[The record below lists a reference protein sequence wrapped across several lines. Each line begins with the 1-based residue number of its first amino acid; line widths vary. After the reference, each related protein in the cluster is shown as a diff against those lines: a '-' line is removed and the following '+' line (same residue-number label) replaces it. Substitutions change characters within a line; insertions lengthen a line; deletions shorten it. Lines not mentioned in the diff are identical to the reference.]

1 MELLVTIAY
10 FCLVWLVFFKFKWL
24 RFSLLWKFVVF
35 GLYVSAVLSEV
46 VLLGQTTPYSKELV
60 VERYVIPIAPEF
72 GGLVSAVHA
81 QANMPIKK
89 GDPIFSMDSQTWQ
102 DQRNQ
107 AQAALGT
114 AKNQRKSLE
123 AKLAEA
129 SLKLDEAKKLVAKK
143 VMAARE
149 LPLRH
154 DAVDDVTA
162 QIAALDSTL
171 AGLQAEFDEANYN
184 LEHATVVA
192 PEDGYLVDF
201 VLRPGA
207 FIRIKQQV
215 ASFVSTEETFLLA
228 AIDQRAAQ
236 WVRSGDKVHFALSMY
251 PGRIF
256 NAEVD
261 QLIQATGSA
270 QLQLSSRL
278 PNEKSLK
285 PSEIFFVKLKPVG
298 DFSETPLVF
307 GASGLAAIF
316 TNKSIDLVQVIRMIE
331 IQSESILNYLYN
343 PF

>member
-10 FCLVWLVFFKFKWL
+10 FCFVWIVFFKFEWL
-24 RFSLLWKFVVF
+24 RFSLFWKFVVF
-35 GLYVSAVLSEV
+35 GIYIGAALSEV
-46 VLLGQTTPYSKELV
+46 VLLGQTTPYSKEMV
-60 VERYVIPIAPEF
+60 VERYVIPVAPEF
-72 GGLVSAVHA
+72 GGLVTEVHA
-81 QANMPIKK
+81 SANVPIKK
-89 GDPIFSMDSQTWQ
+89 GDPLFTMDKQTWQ
-102 DQRNQ
+102 DKRDQ
-107 AQAALGT
+107 AQAAMSAAG
-114 AKNQRKSLE
+114 NQKKSLE

-129 SLKLDEAKKLVAKK
+129 RLKLKEAKSLVAKK

-149 LPLRH
+149 LPLRQ

-162 QIAALDSTL
+162 QIAALDNTFS
-171 AGLQAEFDEANYN
+171 GLKAALDEANYN

-215 ASFVSTEETFLLA
+215 ASFVSTEELYLLA

-236 WVRSGDKVHFALSMY
+236 WVRTGDKVHFALSMY
-251 PGRIF
+251 PGRVF
-256 NAEVD
+256 NAEVEH
-261 QLIQATGSA
+261 LIQATSSA
-270 QLQLSSRL
+270 QLQLSATL
-278 PNEKSLK
+278 PSMRSLK
-285 PSEIFFVKLKPVG
+285 PSEFFFVKLKPVG
-298 DFSETPLVF
+298 DFSETPLIF

-316 TNKSIDLVQVIRMIE
+316 TGKSIDLVQVIRMIE

>member
-10 FCLVWLVFFKFKWL
+10 FCFVWLVFFKFEWL
-24 RFSLLWKFVVF
+24 RFSLFWKFVVF
-35 GLYVSAVLSEV
+35 GIYIAAALSEV

-81 QANMPIKK
+81 RGNMPIKK
-89 GDPIFSMDSQTWQ
+89 GDPIFSMDNKTWI
-102 DQRNQ
+102 DQRDQ
-107 AQAALGT
+107 AQASLEAAGSQ
-114 AKNQRKSLE
+114 KKSLQ

-129 SLKLDEAKKLVAKK
+129 TLKLQEAKKLVAKK
-143 VMAARE
+143 VMAAHE
-149 LPLRH
+149 LPLRQ

-162 QIAALDSTL
+162 QIAAIDSTFN
-171 AGLQAEFDEANYN
+171 GLKAALDEANYN
-184 LEHATVVA
+184 VEHSTVVA

-207 FIRIKQQV
+207 FIRIKQPV
-215 ASFVSTEETFLLA
+215 ASFVSTEEIYLLA

-236 WVRSGDKVHFALSMY
+236 WVRTGDKVHFALSMY

-261 QLIQATGSA
+261 QLIHATGSA
-270 QLQLSSRL
+270 QLQLTATL
-278 PNEKSLK
+278 PNMKSLK
-285 PSEIFFVKLKPVG
+285 PSEFFFVKLKPVG
-298 DFSETPLVF
+298 DFTDTPLVF

-316 TNKSIDLVQVIRMIE
+316 TDKSIDLVQVIRMIE